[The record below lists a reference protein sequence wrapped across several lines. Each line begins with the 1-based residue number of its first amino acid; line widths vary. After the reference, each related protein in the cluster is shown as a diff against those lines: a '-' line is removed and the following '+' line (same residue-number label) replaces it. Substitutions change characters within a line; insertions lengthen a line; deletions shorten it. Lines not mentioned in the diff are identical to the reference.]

1 MIRRQILFALVTVA
15 ALGSGGC
22 AAVALTLFGAGAGT
36 AAGTGVG
43 YTLDSIS
50 YKTFTV
56 PLTGLTTATVMT
68 LDRMDI
74 KVLDNQE
81 TEAGRT
87 ITAQAA
93 DRNIEIELDRLTTRT
108 TRMRVVARRNWFIQ
122 DRATATEI
130 ILQTDR
136 TLSTN
141 PHLAASPTPLTGAAR
156 AKGR

>member
-1 MIRRQILFALVTVA
+1 MIRRLAAFLLMALA

-43 YTLDSIS
+43 YTLDSIT

-56 PLTGLTTATVMT
+56 PLTGLTTATLMS

-74 KVLDNQE
+74 TVLDNQE

-108 TRMRVVARRNWFIQ
+108 TRMRVVARRNWFVQ

-141 PHLAASPTPLTGAAR
+141 PHLAASPTPLTGATR

>member
-1 MIRRQILFALVTVA
+1 M
-15 ALGSGGC
+15 
-22 AAVALTLFGAGAGT
+22 GT

-43 YTLDSIS
+43 YTLDNIT

-56 PLTGLTTATVMT
+56 PIKGLTSATLMT
-68 LDRMDI
+68 LEKMDI
-74 KVLDNQE
+74 TLLDNKE

-93 DRNIEIELDRLTTRT
+93 DRTIDIELDRLTTRT

-122 DRATATEI
+122 DRATATEV

-136 TLSTN
+136 TLTIN
-141 PHLAASPTPLTGAAR
+141 PHLGASSASSAVDAR
-156 AKGR
+156 PKAR